1 MAFQRVDAKVSA
13 LAVRRSNRLPDRV
26 AFNGSTS
33 PDSVLESP
41 GPDNL
46 LLGVNWHLPSAVSQN
61 HLAFLI
67 FILGAMTETLPMA

>member
-13 LAVRRSNRLPDRV
+13 PAVRRSHRLPDRV
-26 AFNGSTS
+26 AFNGTTS

-46 LLGVNWHLPSAVSQN
+46 LLGVNTHLQSDMSQKS
-61 HLAFLI
+61 LAFSFFGPRVQTDALRNV
-67 FILGAMTETLPMA
+67 